1 MTYCTFASGPTDDND
16 LLVCNI
22 GKCTSETPDGPL
34 QITASCIDP
43 LYTTPVITSRSD
55 FSFPIPHHR
64 VSGYFNDTSVDFN
77 IYLPITTNNNTNSN
91 TNTNTNTNT
100 IWPTRFFQLV
110 YPLQNSTA
118 EDEAIAFGADS
129 NAYTVRV
136 AAGIGY
142 RGDAAVAKLSKRIAC
157 EYYTSNSSNHND
169 IVTTGDETEEDNSCA
184 IHGYI
189 YGGSGGSLQT
199 IGAIENTEGVWD
211 GAIAL
216 IQAIPISNLNNWAIR
231 ALAGLVLDGKS
242 AALVDSVQPGGSGD
256 PLTDAELDLEDFERD
271 VFEEA
276 SALGVP
282 LRAWED
288 FDGVAR
294 NRTKLYEVLRTLVV
308 RPVKQA
314 DPTFVDDFWGRK
326 GYLGTEESGL
336 GEFFRGSLVEYN
348 DTVQEVV
355 LGADGVPTSIVLG
368 KVPEGSPIGLEFTI
382 VNGDQDLG
390 TFTGLLDKNDKSV
403 YLYGENNK
411 TTLSHLA
418 AGTHLQIDNRWYL
431 AIHTWH
437 RHQIPP
443 LRAGYYG
450 YNDYLR
456 TKNGSPRYPQRDT
469 FLAPSISASASGGGT
484 HTGSI
489 KGKLFVMDNL
499 VDYDAFPWHAD
510 WYKQQVQRALGG
522 RADDNFR
529 LYYNDHADHQMGPV
543 PQSLQ
548 ARLVDFTGIYE
559 HLLRDLSAWVEEGV
573 EPPVPSRYSVK
584 AGQVALPGSAAER
597 RGVQPVVELTV
608 DGRNRSEAAAG
619 ESVLFRVRAEAVP
632 RTGKIVSVEWD
643 FEGTGEF
650 VPGELRKAS
659 KRVDMWVRH
668 AYNSVG
674 TFLPAVRVAVHR
686 DGDTETVFARVM
698 NLGRARIIV
707 S

>member
-1 MTYCTFASGPTDDND
+1 MKAFASCIKHP
-16 LLVCNI
+16 LRLAALALSLI
-22 GKCTSETPDGPL
+22 QPSYAAQECTSETPNGPL

-43 LYTTPVITSRSD
+43 LYTTPIITSRSD
-55 FSFPIPHHR
+55 FALPVPHHR
-64 VSGYFNDTSVDFN
+64 VSGYFNDTSTDFN
-77 IYLPITTNNNTNSN
+77 IYLPTNPN
-91 TNTNTNTNT
+91 TNTT
-100 IWPTRFFQLV
+100 WPTRFFQLV

-136 AAGIGY
+136 AAGVGY

-157 EYYTSNSSNHND
+157 AYYTSNSSSNSTFSTNTD
-169 IVTTGDETEEDNSCA
+169 DGAEAEAEEISCN

-199 IGAIENTEGVWD
+199 IGAVENTEGVWA
-211 GAIAL
+211 GALAL
-216 IQAIPISNLNNWAIR
+216 IQAIPISNPNNWAIR
-231 ALAGLVLDGKS
+231 ALAGIVLDSKS
-242 AALVDSVQPGGSGD
+242 AALVDALQPGGSGD
-256 PLTDAELDLEDFERD
+256 PFTDAGLDLEGFERGAL
-271 VFEEA
+271 EEA

-294 NRTKLYEVLRTLVV
+294 NRTRLYETLRTLVV
-308 RPVKQA
+308 QPVKRA
-314 DPTFVDDFWGRK
+314 DPTFVDDFWGRE
-326 GYLGTEESGL
+326 GYLGTEDSGL

-355 LGADGVPTSIVLG
+355 LGADGVPTSIILS
-368 KVPEGSPIGLEFTI
+368 KVPKGSPIGLEFTI
-382 VNGDQDLG
+382 VDGGQELG
-390 TFTGLLDKNDKSV
+390 TFAGLLDKGDRSV
-403 YLYGENNK
+403 YLYDENNI

-418 AGTHLQIDNRWYL
+418 VGTHLQIDNRWYL

-443 LRAGYYG
+443 LEAGYYG

-456 TKNGSPRYPQRDT
+456 TKNGTPRYPQRDI

-484 HTGSI
+484 HTGAI

-499 VDYDAFPWHAD
+499 ADYDAFPWHAD
-510 WYKQQVQRALGG
+510 WYRQQVQRALGN
-522 RADDNFR
+522 RVDDNYR

-548 ARLVDFTGIYE
+548 GRLVDFTGIYE
-559 HLLRDLSAWVEEGV
+559 QLLRDLSAWVEEEV
-573 EPPVPSRYSVK
+573 EPPAASRYSVEM
-584 AGQVALPGSAAER
+584 GQVALPARAGKR

-608 DGRNRSEAAAG
+608 DGRDRSEVAVG

-632 RTGKIVSVEWD
+632 GTGKIVSVEWD

-650 VPGELRKAS
+650 IAGELGKAR
-659 KRVDMWVRH
+659 KRVDARMKH
-668 AYNSVG
+668 AYDTVG

-698 NLGRARIIV
+698 NLGRGRVVV